1 MMKEVLG
8 ATNILNGKDNKIGIT
23 YIRVDIPMTENG
35 GLAWGLTLGVIA
47 GNMFKD
53 KPESIEAMLKKFDE
67 INKKDKKAKSSAETG
82 NHPNSE
88 KLEKISA
95 ELFEYCPENAKYIA
109 INKVG
114 IVFWFSEKPEIDSE
128 NLTWKSNGGEGGF
141 VCAGLQQFDASDWEH
156 SLIEKEKN

>member
-1 MMKEVLG
+1 MMKEVLE
-8 ATNILNGKDNKIGIT
+8 ATNILRKDNKIGIT

-53 KPESIEAMLKKFDE
+53 KPESIGAMLKKFDE

-109 INKVG
+109 VNQLG
-114 IVFWFSEKPEIDSE
+114 FAFWFSEKPEIDSE
-128 NLTWKSNGGEGGF
+128 HITWKSNGGEGGF
-141 VCAGLQQFDASDWEH
+141 VTGSQQFDASDWEH

>member
-1 MMKEVLG
+1 MSILRNFSVICGHRQIGLLQNVSLDEAQKQVLALIVSCG
-8 ATNILNGKDNKIGIT
+8 IRGKRVIL
-23 YIRVDIPMTENG
+23 
-35 GLAWGLTLGVIA
+35 
-47 GNMFKD
+47 
-53 KPESIEAMLKKFDE
+53 PESIEAMLKKFDE

-109 INKVG
+109 VNQLG
-114 IVFWFSEKPEIDSE
+114 FAFWFSEKPEIDSE
-128 NLTWKSNGGEGGF
+128 HITWKSNGGEGGF
-141 VCAGLQQFDASDWEH
+141 VTGSQRFDASDWEH

>member
-1 MMKEVLG
+1 MIKEVLG

-95 ELFEYCPENAKYIA
+95 ELFKRCPKNAKYIA
-109 INKVG
+109 VNQCG
-114 IVFWFSEKPEIDSE
+114 FAFWFSEKPEIDSE
-128 NLTWKSNGGEGGF
+128 HITWKSNGGTGGF
-141 VCAGLQQFDASDWEH
+141 VLIGQRFDASDWEH